1 MFNIFKESKNKSLW
15 KFSVIPGIEEST
27 FNKVLERFYDLGISG
42 LVRENIQNSLDGKI
56 PGETEPVIVTI
67 KTGKVNKNDIP
78 GLDNIKERIECLVGH
93 NSYTK
98 ETIEHMQNKMN
109 QDEVDYIS
117 FEDYNTKGLR
127 GAKNGQ
133 SYRPED
139 TWGIYAY
146 NKGVHSEEEDST
158 LEKSRGG
165 SHGIGKIASNAAS
178 ELHMMYFANCDD
190 EGDKHLG
197 GTVQL
202 IEHKYKDKYY
212 RSTGYFTDIKKIENN
227 EERFY
232 PYENT
237 FSEIFKKDTRGLKI
251 IIPFLREQFNN
262 EVDIIKSICDSF
274 FIAILENK
282 LEVIVNDKNI
292 NSKTIKKYIEN
303 KKYYN
308 QDISEMKEEFTPL
321 YLSTYTKKKP
331 MQVTIEDTKEKYN
344 FNLYFNYDESI
355 PKGRIAIIRTIGMKI
370 EDKKVKGNV
379 NKPFNAVLIPDS
391 TKEDA
396 FLKSLENESHTQLS
410 FEHIKDQNLQK
421 NAKRFINNISKVMA
435 KIIEDEIKKS
445 NPTDGMMNTEDILYY
460 VENQF
465 KQELSNCL
473 GTVKLSSGDKE
484 KTIVK
489 VEQDIPERKDP
500 KNKKKKKKKP
510 LKKIKNKRINDE
522 SDTEQEVNEVSPE
535 KLTTYSTHPDRVD
548 RLIIRDKEYVKFDF
562 TDSDEMKKVK
572 LCDITLS
579 VVDGMG
585 VEYSNEFNMK
595 DNYEYVIDKATGHKC
610 KIENNLIKDVKVV
623 KGNVQIELKLKENY
637 NKALKFM
644 YYVEV

>member
-262 EVDIIKSICDSF
+262 EVDI
-274 FIAILENK
+274 
-282 LEVIVNDKNI
+282 
-292 NSKTIKKYIEN
+292 
-303 KKYYN
+303 
-308 QDISEMKEEFTPL
+308 
-321 YLSTYTKKKP
+321 
-331 MQVTIEDTKEKYN
+331 
-344 FNLYFNYDESI
+344 
-355 PKGRIAIIRTIGMKI
+355 
-370 EDKKVKGNV
+370 
-379 NKPFNAVLIPDS
+379 
-391 TKEDA
+391 
-396 FLKSLENESHTQLS
+396 
-410 FEHIKDQNLQK
+410 
-421 NAKRFINNISKVMA
+421 
-435 KIIEDEIKKS
+435 
-445 NPTDGMMNTEDILYY
+445 
-460 VENQF
+460 
-465 KQELSNCL
+465 
-473 GTVKLSSGDKE
+473 
-484 KTIVK
+484 
-489 VEQDIPERKDP
+489 
-500 KNKKKKKKKP
+500 
-510 LKKIKNKRINDE
+510 
-522 SDTEQEVNEVSPE
+522 
-535 KLTTYSTHPDRVD
+535 
-548 RLIIRDKEYVKFDF
+548 KEY
-562 TDSDEMKKVK
+562 MR
-572 LCDITLS
+572 
-579 VVDGMG
+579 
-585 VEYSNEFNMK
+585 
-595 DNYEYVIDKATGHKC
+595 
-610 KIENNLIKDVKVV
+610 
-623 KGNVQIELKLKENY
+623 
-637 NKALKFM
+637 
-644 YYVEV
+644 